1 MNPPVYAHSLPGQ
14 PPDKWQPLDDHLNE
28 QQLIKNENYMKKTH
42 IVCMEIAGP
51 TAMWTRPDTGDC
63 PVSYPA
69 PTYSAV
75 KGIFESILWGPAVQ
89 IVPTK
94 VEICTPIQYHNY
106 QTNYG
111 GPLRKSSV
119 IATGGGF
126 QLLATVL
133 IDVCYR
139 LYAEVAPVTR
149 ETKSRITKES
159 ILWDKKT
166 TSPGHAYQDI
176 FNRRIKR
183 GQCFCIPFLGWKE
196 FGPSYVG
203 PFRDG
208 TKIETTI
215 NSMIPSML
223 REVFSDGYAS
233 ESRFIFNQNVGIKN
247 GTIEFPRRGAT
258 NA

>member
-1 MNPPVYAHSLPGQ
+1 
-14 PPDKWQPLDDHLNE
+14 
-28 QQLIKNENYMKKTH
+28 MKKY
-42 IVCMEIAGP
+42 EISLELAGA

-94 VEICTPIQYHNY
+94 VEICSPVIYHNY

-111 GPLRKSSV
+111 GPLRKSAV
-119 IATGGGF
+119 IAGGGSF

-139 LYAEVAPVTR
+139 LYADVYPAE
-149 ETKSRITKES
+149 KSIRVRIPEKAKQ
-159 ILWDKKT
+159 WDKKT

-176 FNRRIKR
+176 FNRRLKR
-183 GQCFCIPFLGWKE
+183 GQSFITPFLGWKE
-196 FGPSYVG
+196 FGPSYFG
-203 PFRDG
+203 TFRSE
-208 TKIETTI
+208 TKIQNDI
-215 NSMIPSML
+215 NMSLPSML
-223 REVFSDGYAS
+223 KEVFTGGYAS
-233 ESRFIFNQNVGIKN
+233 ECSFSYFQNLTIINGVLVFPTEGEQNVK
-247 GTIEFPRRGAT
+247 
-258 NA
+258 

>member
-1 MNPPVYAHSLPGQ
+1 
-14 PPDKWQPLDDHLNE
+14 
-28 QQLIKNENYMKKTH
+28 
-42 IVCMEIAGP
+42 MEIAGP

-69 PTYSAV
+69 PTYSAA
-75 KGIFESILWGPAVQ
+75 KGIVESILWGPAVQ
-89 IVPTK
+89 IIPAK
-94 VEICTPIQYHNY
+94 VEICAPLQYHNY

-111 GPLRKSSV
+111 GPLRSSESMKK
-119 IATGGGF
+119 GSGY

-139 LYAEVAPVTR
+139 LYAEVTPLAR
-149 ETKSRITKES
+149 EKKLNITKEAAS
-159 ILWDKKT
+159 WDKKT

-176 FNRRIKR
+176 FNRRVKR

-196 FGPSYVG
+196 FGPSYFG
-203 PFRDG
+203 PFRGD
-208 TKIETTI
+208 TKVEATLNTT
-215 NSMIPSML
+215 IPSML

-233 ESRFIFNQNVGIKN
+233 KTRFTFDQNVRIIN
-247 GTIEFPRRGAT
+247 GVIEFPQRGDA